1 MDNQQIANLLNI
13 QRASRENRLVI
24 FVGAGVSMNSSVP
37 SWNQLINRMKAELPN
52 EFSEETD
59 ALKIAQIY
67 KDSRGHKEYMDKV
80 KDILLYNKAVPNPLH
95 KSILALNPCHIITTN
110 YDDLIEQELSKEFL
124 QYHII
129 REDKDIPQ
137 MACPNTLVK
146 MHGDYVTDN
155 IVLTEDDYYNYKENF
170 PLTRAFV
177 QSLFASK
184 LILFVG
190 FSFADLNLK
199 FILNELKN
207 ILSDKMQR
215 PYLLS
220 CDEPSYSTKLYFVKK
235 GVNIVYFSEADVD
248 LLNDGKYQSKDLS
261 GIGLHTNKL
270 LYAIKNYSAIPQDNL
285 ALYLYS
291 RIVPYMSE
299 MRSFGDGLQYFFPKM
314 RLHWNAH
321 SSGLQTF
328 TDYFKQLAK
337 DLATNEAKRKFL
349 RENPAINLRTLMKLA
364 YYNYLFEIDGLTILD
379 TKIIENIKE
388 FKAST
393 LDYIHQFDSAKV
405 NQIVK
410 KLRVRRITYTIED
423 LELPYTLYTLGDAY
437 SAYKLYGDLL
447 TEYWNKKKY
456 ILYFICRHNMW
467 AIRYCVCNQLWLNDK
482 YDEDK
487 EIELASSTNLDT
499 ILAKLPIE
507 SEVKMILQD
516 MISYRSIGDR
526 TLHTVHLKEEIFQQR
541 KNAEN
546 GGGSINSFIPNLMSQ
561 FYRESLFSWANF
573 IIWDNNAYFKQLS
586 ENNALGILNSFA
598 TPSSSMFGGYGR
610 NTRICALDAFML
622 ESLIFS
628 LDHKRLREIIKGY
641 DIKTLSFSQKGV
653 NYITSCLDGLLE
665 KTENMFVDEKLFFA
679 PLNNLLLIISKA
691 KDERIDSVKIYDVVV
706 KYLNNQYYNRQFE
719 SDILMQII
727 CNYAPNVHRKKE
739 LIIKLL
745 DFTDSYQQYLNCIIF
760 LSKELYDEHQIID
773 SFSFNHF
780 ANKENIGTEMS
791 YLYPILQGEIQEKVL
806 NFSLEKINNLYDYI
820 YFINKNN
827 IKTYSVGKFR
837 ELLEQMKFS
846 AITYSTYYV
855 LAELRKKDIF
865 QELHQYIDE
874 STLLDKECIRF
885 FLAPFEY
892 DNEKNVEVPW
902 ILSFDE
908 DNRQMLFKKEVY
920 KNKLKQYICDPLV
933 QEGEKLQLLK
943 YL

>member
-24 FVGAGVSMNSSVP
+24 FVGAGVSMNSGVP
-37 SWNQLINRMKAELPN
+37 SWNQLTNRMKAELPN

-80 KDILLYNKAVPNPLH
+80 KDILLYNKAVPNSLH

-110 YDDLIEQELSKEFL
+110 YDDLIEQELSKDFL
-124 QYHII
+124 QYHIV
-129 REDKDIPQ
+129 RKDKDIPQ
-137 MACPNTLVK
+137 MTYPNTLVK

-220 CDEPSYSTKLYFVKK
+220 CDEPSYATKLYFVKK
-235 GVNIVYFSEADVD
+235 GINIVYFSEADVD

-261 GIGLHTNKL
+261 GIGLHTDKL

-285 ALYLYS
+285 ALYLYN

-314 RLHWNAH
+314 KLHRNAH
-321 SSGLQTF
+321 SSGLRTF
-328 TDYFKQLAK
+328 TEYFKQLAK

-379 TKIIENIKE
+379 AKLIENIKE

-393 LDYIHQFDSAKV
+393 LDYIHQFDSAEV

-410 KLRVRRITYTIED
+410 KLRVRRLTYNIED
-423 LELPYTLYTLGDAY
+423 LELPYILYTLGDAY
-437 SAYKLYGDLL
+437 SAYKFYGDLL

-467 AIRYCVCNQLWLNDK
+467 AIRYCVCNQLWHNDK
-482 YDEDK
+482 YDEGK

-526 TLHTVHLKEEIFQQR
+526 TLHTIHLKEEIYQQR

-561 FYRESLFSWANF
+561 FYREYLFSWANF

-628 LDHKRLREIIKGY
+628 IDHKRLREIIKGY

-665 KTENMFVDEKLFFA
+665 KTENMFFDEKLFFA

-745 DFTDSYQQYLNCIIF
+745 DFTDSYQQYLNCILI

-837 ELLEQMKFS
+837 ELLELMKFS
-846 AITYSTYYV
+846 AITYSTYYT

-874 STLLDKECIRF
+874 STLLDKECIKF

>member
-37 SWNQLINRMKAELPN
+37 SWNQLTNRMKAELPN

-110 YDDLIEQELSKEFL
+110 YDDLIEQELSKDFL

-137 MACPNTLVK
+137 MTYPNTLVK

-199 FILNELKN
+199 FIINELKN

-220 CDEPSYSTKLYFVKK
+220 CDEPSYATKLYFVKK
-235 GVNIVYFSEADVD
+235 GVNIVYISEADVD

-261 GIGLHTNKL
+261 GIGLHTDKL

-285 ALYLYS
+285 ALYLYN

-299 MRSFGDGLQYFFPKM
+299 MRSLGDGLQYFFPKM
-314 RLHWNAH
+314 KLHRNAH
-321 SSGLQTF
+321 SSGLRTF
-328 TDYFKQLAK
+328 TEYFKQLAK

-379 TKIIENIKE
+379 AKLIENIKE

-410 KLRVRRITYTIED
+410 KLRVRRLTYTIED
-423 LELPYTLYTLGDAY
+423 LELPYILYTLGDAY
-437 SAYKLYGDLL
+437 SAYKFYGDLL

-467 AIRYCVCNQLWLNDK
+467 AIRYCVCNQLWHNDK
-482 YDEDK
+482 YDEGK

-526 TLHTVHLKEEIFQQR
+526 TLHTVHLKEEIYQQR

-598 TPSSSMFGGYGR
+598 TPSSSMFGGYGQ

-628 LDHKRLREIIKGY
+628 IDHKRLREIIKGY
-641 DIKTLSFSQKGV
+641 DIKTLSFSQKGL

-665 KTENMFVDEKLFFA
+665 KTENMFVDEKLFFT

-846 AITYSTYYV
+846 AITYSTYYI

>member
-37 SWNQLINRMKAELPN
+37 SWNQLTNRMKAELPN

-110 YDDLIEQELSKEFL
+110 YDDLIEQELSKDFL

-137 MACPNTLVK
+137 MTYPNTLVK
-146 MHGDYVTDN
+146 MHGDYATDN

-220 CDEPSYSTKLYFVKK
+220 CDEPSYATKLYFVKK
-235 GVNIVYFSEADVD
+235 GINIVYISEADVD
-248 LLNDGKYQSKDLS
+248 LLNDGKYQSKDLN
-261 GIGLHTNKL
+261 GIGLHTDKL

-285 ALYLYS
+285 ALYLYD

-314 RLHWNAH
+314 KLHRNAH
-321 SSGLQTF
+321 SSGLRTF
-328 TDYFKQLAK
+328 TKYFKQLAT

-379 TKIIENIKE
+379 AKLIENIKE

-393 LDYIHQFDSAKV
+393 LDYIHQFDSARV

-410 KLRVRRITYTIED
+410 KLRVRRLTYTIED
-423 LELPYTLYTLGDAY
+423 LELPYILYTLGDAY
-437 SAYKLYGDLL
+437 SAYKFYGDLL

-467 AIRYCVCNQLWLNDK
+467 AIRYCVCNQLWHNDK
-482 YDEDK
+482 YDEGK
-487 EIELASSTNLDT
+487 EIELASSANLDT

-526 TLHTVHLKEEIFQQR
+526 TLHTVHLKEEIYQQR

-561 FYRESLFSWANF
+561 FYREFLFSWANF

-628 LDHKRLREIIKGY
+628 IDHKRLREIIKGY

-653 NYITSCLDGLLE
+653 DYITSCLDGLLE
-665 KTENMFVDEKLFFA
+665 KTENMFFDEKLFFA

-745 DFTDSYQQYLNCIIF
+745 DFTDSYQQYLNCILF

-791 YLYPILQGEIQEKVL
+791 YLYPILQGEIQEKVF

-837 ELLEQMKFS
+837 ELLELMKFS
-846 AITYSTYYV
+846 AITYSTYYI

-892 DNEKNVEVPW
+892 DNEKKVEVPW

-908 DNRQMLFKKEVY
+908 DNRQMLFKKEIY

>member
-220 CDEPSYSTKLYFVKK
+220 CDEPSYATKLYFVKK

-526 TLHTVHLKEEIFQQR
+526 TLHTVHLKEEIYQQR

-598 TPSSSMFGGYGR
+598 TPSSSMFGGYGQ

>member
-37 SWNQLINRMKAELPN
+37 SWNQLTNRMKAELPN

-110 YDDLIEQELSKEFL
+110 YDDLIEQELSKDFL

-137 MACPNTLVK
+137 MTYPNTLVK

-220 CDEPSYSTKLYFVKK
+220 CDEPSYATKLYFVKK
-235 GVNIVYFSEADVD
+235 GVNIVYISEADVD

-261 GIGLHTNKL
+261 GIGLHTDKL

-285 ALYLYS
+285 ALYLYN

-314 RLHWNAH
+314 KLHRKAH
-321 SSGLQTF
+321 SSGLRTF
-328 TDYFKQLAK
+328 TEYFKQLAK

-379 TKIIENIKE
+379 AKLIENIKE

-410 KLRVRRITYTIED
+410 KLRVRRLTYTIED
-423 LELPYTLYTLGDAY
+423 LELPYILYTLGEAY
-437 SAYKLYGDLL
+437 SAYKFYGDLL

-467 AIRYCVCNQLWLNDK
+467 AIRYCVCNQLWHNDK
-482 YDEDK
+482 YDEGK

-526 TLHTVHLKEEIFQQR
+526 TLHTVHLKEEIYQQR

-598 TPSSSMFGGYGR
+598 TPSSSMFGGYGQ

-628 LDHKRLREIIKGY
+628 IDHKRLREIIKGY

-739 LIIKLL
+739 LLIKLL

-773 SFSFNHF
+773 SFSSNHF

-837 ELLEQMKFS
+837 ELLELMKFS
-846 AITYSTYYV
+846 AITYSTYYI

-933 QEGEKLQLLK
+933 QEGEKQQLLK

>member
-37 SWNQLINRMKAELPN
+37 SWNQLTNRMKAELPN

-95 KSILALNPCHIITTN
+95 KSILALNPCHIITTS
-110 YDDLIEQELSKEFL
+110 YDDLIEQELSKDFL

-137 MACPNTLVK
+137 MTYPNTLVK
-146 MHGDYVTDN
+146 MHGDYATDN

-220 CDEPSYSTKLYFVKK
+220 CDEPSYATKLYFVKK
-235 GVNIVYFSEADVD
+235 GINIVYISEADVD

-261 GIGLHTNKL
+261 GIGLHTDKL

-285 ALYLYS
+285 ALYLYD

-314 RLHWNAH
+314 KLHRNAH
-321 SSGLQTF
+321 SSGLRTF
-328 TDYFKQLAK
+328 TKYFKQLAT

-379 TKIIENIKE
+379 AKLIENIKE

-393 LDYIHQFDSAKV
+393 LDYIHQFDSARV

-410 KLRVRRITYTIED
+410 KLRVRRLTYTIED
-423 LELPYTLYTLGDAY
+423 LELPYILYTLGDAY
-437 SAYKLYGDLL
+437 SAYKFYGDLL

-467 AIRYCVCNQLWLNDK
+467 AIRYCVCNQLWHNDK
-482 YDEDK
+482 YDEGK
-487 EIELASSTNLDT
+487 EIELASSANLDT

-526 TLHTVHLKEEIFQQR
+526 TLHTVHLKEEIYQQR

-561 FYRESLFSWANF
+561 FYREFLFSWANF

-628 LDHKRLREIIKGY
+628 IDHKRLREIIKGY

-653 NYITSCLDGLLE
+653 DYITSCLDGLLE
-665 KTENMFVDEKLFFA
+665 KTENMFFDEKLFFA

-745 DFTDSYQQYLNCIIF
+745 DFTDSYQQYLNCILF

-837 ELLEQMKFS
+837 ELLELMKFS
-846 AITYSTYYV
+846 AITYSTYYI

-892 DNEKNVEVPW
+892 DNEKKVEVPW
-902 ILSFDE
+902 ILSL
-908 DNRQMLFKKEVY
+908 MKTTVKCC
-920 KNKLKQYICDPLV
+920 LKR
-933 QEGEKLQLLK
+933 K
-943 YL
+943 YTRTN

>member
-220 CDEPSYSTKLYFVKK
+220 CDEPSYATKLYFVKK
-235 GVNIVYFSEADVD
+235 AVNIVYFSEADVD

-628 LDHKRLREIIKGY
+628 IDHKRLREIIKGY

-691 KDERIDSVKIYDVVV
+691 KDERIDAVKIYDVVV

-719 SDILMQII
+719 SNILMQII

-745 DFTDSYQQYLNCIIF
+745 DFTDSYQQYLNCILF

-791 YLYPILQGEIQEKVL
+791 YLYPILQGEIQVKVL

>member
-220 CDEPSYSTKLYFVKK
+220 CDEPSYATKLYFVKK

-379 TKIIENIKE
+379 TKIIENINE

>member
-37 SWNQLINRMKAELPN
+37 SWNQLINRMKAKLPN

-137 MACPNTLVK
+137 MACPNTLIK

-220 CDEPSYSTKLYFVKK
+220 CDEPSYATKLYFVKK

-773 SFSFNHF
+773 SFSFNQF

-855 LAELRKKDIF
+855 LAEVRKKDIF

>member
-220 CDEPSYSTKLYFVKK
+220 CDEPSYATKLYFVKK

-379 TKIIENIKE
+379 TKIIENINE

-665 KTENMFVDEKLFFA
+665 ETENMFFDEKLFFA

-719 SDILMQII
+719 SNILMQII

-837 ELLEQMKFS
+837 ELLELMKFS
-846 AITYSTYYV
+846 AITYSTYYI

>member
-220 CDEPSYSTKLYFVKK
+220 CDEPSYATKLYFVKK
-235 GVNIVYFSEADVD
+235 GVNIVYISEADVD

-261 GIGLHTNKL
+261 GIGLHTDKL

-379 TKIIENIKE
+379 AKFIENIKD

-423 LELPYTLYTLGDAY
+423 LELPYILYTLGDAY
-437 SAYKLYGDLL
+437 SAYKFYGDLL

-719 SDILMQII
+719 SNILMQII

-745 DFTDSYQQYLNCIIF
+745 DFTDSYQQYLNCILF

-837 ELLEQMKFS
+837 ELLELMKFS
-846 AITYSTYYV
+846 AITYSTYYI

>member
-220 CDEPSYSTKLYFVKK
+220 CDEPSYATKLYFVKK
-235 GVNIVYFSEADVD
+235 AVNIVYFSEADVD

-285 ALYLYS
+285 ALYLYN

-314 RLHWNAH
+314 KLHRKAH
-321 SSGLQTF
+321 SSGLRTF
-328 TDYFKQLAK
+328 TEYFKQLAK
-337 DLATNEAKRKFL
+337 NLATNEAKRKFL

-379 TKIIENIKE
+379 AKLIENIKE

-598 TPSSSMFGGYGR
+598 IPSSSMFGGYGR

-628 LDHKRLREIIKGY
+628 IDHKRLREIIKGY

-691 KDERIDSVKIYDVVV
+691 KDERIDAVKIYDVVV

-719 SDILMQII
+719 SNILMQII

-837 ELLEQMKFS
+837 ELLELMKFS
-846 AITYSTYYV
+846 AITYSTYYI

>member
-24 FVGAGVSMNSSVP
+24 FVGAGVSMNSGVP
-37 SWNQLINRMKAELPN
+37 SWNQLTNRMKAELPN

-67 KDSRGHKEYMDKV
+67 KDYRGHKEYMDKV
-80 KDILLYNKAVPNPLH
+80 KDILLYDKAVPNPLH

-110 YDDLIEQELSKEFL
+110 YDDLIEQELSKDFL
-124 QYHII
+124 QYHIV
-129 REDKDIPQ
+129 RKDKDIPQ
-137 MACPNTLVK
+137 MTYPNTLVK

-177 QSLFASK
+177 LSLFASK

-199 FILNELKN
+199 FILNELKY

-220 CDEPSYSTKLYFVKK
+220 CDEPSYATKLYFVKK
-235 GVNIVYFSEADVD
+235 GINIVYFSEADVD

-261 GIGLHTNKL
+261 GIGLHTDKL

-285 ALYLYS
+285 ALYLYN

-379 TKIIENIKE
+379 AKFIENIKE

-487 EIELASSTNLDT
+487 EIELVSSTNLDT

-561 FYRESLFSWANF
+561 FYREYLFSWANF

-628 LDHKRLREIIKGY
+628 IDHKRLREIIKGY

>member
-137 MACPNTLVK
+137 MTNSNTLVK

-220 CDEPSYSTKLYFVKK
+220 CDEPSYATKLYFVKK
-235 GVNIVYFSEADVD
+235 GVNIVYISEADVD

-261 GIGLHTNKL
+261 GIGLHTDKL

-379 TKIIENIKE
+379 AKFIENIKD

-423 LELPYTLYTLGDAY
+423 LELPYILYTLGDAY
-437 SAYKLYGDLL
+437 SAYKFYGDLL

-507 SEVKMILQD
+507 SEIKMILQD

-526 TLHTVHLKEEIFQQR
+526 TLHTVHLKEEIYQQR

-546 GGGSINSFIPNLMSQ
+546 GGDSINSFIPNLMSQ

-598 TPSSSMFGGYGR
+598 TPSSSMFGGYGQ

-628 LDHKRLREIIKGY
+628 IDHKRLREIIKGY

-846 AITYSTYYV
+846 AITYSTYYI

-908 DNRQMLFKKEVY
+908 NNRQMLFKKEVY

>member
-80 KDILLYNKAVPNPLH
+80 KEILLYNKAVPNPLH

-137 MACPNTLVK
+137 MTNSNTLVK

-220 CDEPSYSTKLYFVKK
+220 CDEPSYATKLYFVKK
-235 GVNIVYFSEADVD
+235 GVNIVYISEADVD

-261 GIGLHTNKL
+261 GIGLHTDKL

-379 TKIIENIKE
+379 AKFIENIKD

-423 LELPYTLYTLGDAY
+423 LELPYILYTLGDAY
-437 SAYKLYGDLL
+437 SAYKFYGDLL

-507 SEVKMILQD
+507 SEIKMILQD

-526 TLHTVHLKEEIFQQR
+526 TLHTVHLKEEIYQQR

-598 TPSSSMFGGYGR
+598 TPSSSMFGGYGQ

-628 LDHKRLREIIKGY
+628 IDHKRLREIIKGY

-846 AITYSTYYV
+846 AITYSTYYI

-908 DNRQMLFKKEVY
+908 NNRQMLFKKEVY

>member
-37 SWNQLINRMKAELPN
+37 SWNQLTNRMKAELPN

-110 YDDLIEQELSKEFL
+110 YDDLIEQELSKDFL

-137 MACPNTLVK
+137 MTYPNTLVK

-220 CDEPSYSTKLYFVKK
+220 CDEPSYATKLYFVKK
-235 GVNIVYFSEADVD
+235 GVNIVYISEADVD

-261 GIGLHTNKL
+261 GIGLHTDKL

-285 ALYLYS
+285 ALYLYN

-314 RLHWNAH
+314 KLHRKAH
-321 SSGLQTF
+321 SSGLRTF
-328 TDYFKQLAK
+328 TEYFKQLAK

-379 TKIIENIKE
+379 AKLIENIKE

-410 KLRVRRITYTIED
+410 KLRVRRLTYTIED
-423 LELPYTLYTLGDAY
+423 LELPYILYTLGDAY
-437 SAYKLYGDLL
+437 SAYKFYGDLL

-467 AIRYCVCNQLWLNDK
+467 AIRYCVCNQLWHNDK
-482 YDEDK
+482 YDEGK
-487 EIELASSTNLDT
+487 EIELTSSTNLDT

-507 SEVKMILQD
+507 SEVKMILQY

-526 TLHTVHLKEEIFQQR
+526 TLHTVHLKEEIYQQR

-598 TPSSSMFGGYGR
+598 TPSSSMFGGYGQ

-628 LDHKRLREIIKGY
+628 IDHKRLREIIKGY

-773 SFSFNHF
+773 SFSSNHF

-837 ELLEQMKFS
+837 ELLELMKFS
-846 AITYSTYYV
+846 AITYSTYYI

-865 QELHQYIDE
+865 QEFHQYIDE

>member
-220 CDEPSYSTKLYFVKK
+220 CDEPSYATKLYFVKK

-285 ALYLYS
+285 ALYLYN

-628 LDHKRLREIIKGY
+628 IDHKRLREIIKGY

-665 KTENMFVDEKLFFA
+665 ETENMFFDEKLFFA

>member
-37 SWNQLINRMKAELPN
+37 SWNQLTNRMKAELPN

-110 YDDLIEQELSKEFL
+110 YDDLIEQELSKDFL

-137 MACPNTLVK
+137 MTYPNTLVK

-220 CDEPSYSTKLYFVKK
+220 CDEPSYATKLYFVKK

-285 ALYLYS
+285 ALYLYN

-314 RLHWNAH
+314 KLHRNAH
-321 SSGLQTF
+321 SSGLRTF
-328 TDYFKQLAK
+328 TEYFKQLAK

-379 TKIIENIKE
+379 AKLIENIKE

-410 KLRVRRITYTIED
+410 KLRVRRLTYTIED
-423 LELPYTLYTLGDAY
+423 LELPYILYTLGDAY
-437 SAYKLYGDLL
+437 SAYKFYGDLL

-467 AIRYCVCNQLWLNDK
+467 AIRYCVCNQLLHNDK
-482 YDEDK
+482 YDEGK

-526 TLHTVHLKEEIFQQR
+526 TLHTVHLKEEIYQQR

-628 LDHKRLREIIKGY
+628 IDHKRLREIIKGY

-665 KTENMFVDEKLFFA
+665 KTENMFFDEKLFFA

-691 KDERIDSVKIYDVVV
+691 KDERIDTVKIYDVVV

-727 CNYAPNVHRKKE
+727 CNYAPNIHRKKE

-745 DFTDSYQQYLNCIIF
+745 DFTDSYQQYLNCILF

-837 ELLEQMKFS
+837 ELLELMKFS
-846 AITYSTYYV
+846 AITYSTYYI

-908 DNRQMLFKKEVY
+908 DNRKMLFKKEVY

>member
-37 SWNQLINRMKAELPN
+37 SWNQLTNRMKAELPN

-110 YDDLIEQELSKEFL
+110 YDDLIEQELSKDFL

-137 MACPNTLVK
+137 MTYPNTLVK

-220 CDEPSYSTKLYFVKK
+220 CDEPSYATKLYFVKK
-235 GVNIVYFSEADVD
+235 GVNIVYISEADVD

-261 GIGLHTNKL
+261 GIGLHTDKL

-285 ALYLYS
+285 ALYLYN

-314 RLHWNAH
+314 KLHRKAH
-321 SSGLQTF
+321 SSGLRTF
-328 TDYFKQLAK
+328 TEYFKQLAK

-379 TKIIENIKE
+379 AKLIENIKE

-410 KLRVRRITYTIED
+410 KLRVRRLTYTIED
-423 LELPYTLYTLGDAY
+423 LELPYILYTLGEAY
-437 SAYKLYGDLL
+437 SAYKFYGDLL

-467 AIRYCVCNQLWLNDK
+467 AIRYCVCNQLWHNDK
-482 YDEDK
+482 YDEGK

-526 TLHTVHLKEEIFQQR
+526 TLHTVHLKEEIYQQR

-598 TPSSSMFGGYGR
+598 TPSSSMFGGYGQ

-628 LDHKRLREIIKGY
+628 IDHKRLREIIKGY

-773 SFSFNHF
+773 SFSSNHF

-837 ELLEQMKFS
+837 ELLELMKFS
-846 AITYSTYYV
+846 AITYSTYYI

-933 QEGEKLQLLK
+933 QEGEKQQLLK

>member
-37 SWNQLINRMKAELPN
+37 SWNQLTNRMKAELPN

-80 KDILLYNKAVPNPLH
+80 KDILLYNKAVSNPLH

-110 YDDLIEQELSKEFL
+110 YDDLIEQELSKDFL

-137 MACPNTLVK
+137 MTYPNTLVK

-177 QSLFASK
+177 LSLFASK

-220 CDEPSYSTKLYFVKK
+220 CDEPSYATKLYFVKK
-235 GVNIVYFSEADVD
+235 GVNIVYISEADVD

-261 GIGLHTNKL
+261 GIGLHTDKL

-285 ALYLYS
+285 ALYLYN

-314 RLHWNAH
+314 KLHRKAH
-321 SSGLQTF
+321 SSGLRTF
-328 TDYFKQLAK
+328 TEYFKQLAK

-379 TKIIENIKE
+379 AKLIENIKE

-410 KLRVRRITYTIED
+410 KLRVRRLTYTIED
-423 LELPYTLYTLGDAY
+423 LELPYILYTLGDAY
-437 SAYKLYGDLL
+437 SAYKFYGDLL

-467 AIRYCVCNQLWLNDK
+467 AIRYCVCNQLWHNDK
-482 YDEDK
+482 YDEGK

-526 TLHTVHLKEEIFQQR
+526 TLHTVHLKEEIYQQR

-598 TPSSSMFGGYGR
+598 IPSSSMFGGYGR

-628 LDHKRLREIIKGY
+628 IDHKRLREIIKGY

-665 KTENMFVDEKLFFA
+665 ETENMFFDEKLFFA

-691 KDERIDSVKIYDVVV
+691 KDERIDAVKIYDVVV

-719 SDILMQII
+719 SNILMQII

-745 DFTDSYQQYLNCIIF
+745 DFTDSYQQYLNCILF

-837 ELLEQMKFS
+837 ELLELMKFS
-846 AITYSTYYV
+846 AITYSTYYI

>member
-137 MACPNTLVK
+137 MTNSNTLVK

-220 CDEPSYSTKLYFVKK
+220 CDEPSYATKLYFVKK
-235 GVNIVYFSEADVD
+235 GVNIVYISEADVD

-261 GIGLHTNKL
+261 GIGLHTDKL

-364 YYNYLFEIDGLTILD
+364 YYSYLLEIDGLTILD
-379 TKIIENIKE
+379 AKFIENIKD

>member
-177 QSLFASK
+177 LSLFASK

-220 CDEPSYSTKLYFVKK
+220 CDEPSYATKLYFVKK

>member
-37 SWNQLINRMKAELPN
+37 SWNQLTNRMKAELPN

-110 YDDLIEQELSKEFL
+110 YDDLIEQELSKDFL

-137 MACPNTLVK
+137 MTYPNTLVK

-199 FILNELKN
+199 FIINELKN

-220 CDEPSYSTKLYFVKK
+220 CDEPSYATKLYFVKK
-235 GVNIVYFSEADVD
+235 GVNIVYISEADVD

-261 GIGLHTNKL
+261 GIGLHTDKL

-285 ALYLYS
+285 ALYLYN
-291 RIVPYMSE
+291 RIIPYMRE

-314 RLHWNAH
+314 KLHRNAH
-321 SSGLQTF
+321 SSGLRTF
-328 TDYFKQLAK
+328 TEYFKQLAK

-379 TKIIENIKE
+379 AKLIENIKE

-410 KLRVRRITYTIED
+410 KLRVRRLTYTIED
-423 LELPYTLYTLGDAY
+423 LELPYILYTLGDAY
-437 SAYKLYGDLL
+437 SAYKFYGDLL

-467 AIRYCVCNQLWLNDK
+467 AIRYCVCNQLWHNDK
-482 YDEDK
+482 YDEGK

-526 TLHTVHLKEEIFQQR
+526 TLHTVHLKEEIYQQR

-598 TPSSSMFGGYGR
+598 TPSSSMFGGYGQ

-628 LDHKRLREIIKGY
+628 IDHKRLREIIKGY

-846 AITYSTYYV
+846 AITYSTYYI

>member
-177 QSLFASK
+177 LSLFASK

-220 CDEPSYSTKLYFVKK
+220 CDEPSYATKLYFVKK

-379 TKIIENIKE
+379 AKLIENIKE

-423 LELPYTLYTLGDAY
+423 LELPYILYTLGDAY
-437 SAYKLYGDLL
+437 SAYKFYGDLL

-628 LDHKRLREIIKGY
+628 IDHKRLREIIKGY

-665 KTENMFVDEKLFFA
+665 ETENMFFDEKLFFA

-691 KDERIDSVKIYDVVV
+691 KDERIDAVKIYDVVV
-706 KYLNNQYYNRQFE
+706 KYLNNQYYNRQYE
-719 SDILMQII
+719 SNILMQII

-837 ELLEQMKFS
+837 ELLELMKFS
-846 AITYSTYYV
+846 AITYSTYYI

>member
-37 SWNQLINRMKAELPN
+37 SWNQLTNRMKAELPN

-110 YDDLIEQELSKEFL
+110 YDDLIEQELSKDFL

-137 MACPNTLVK
+137 MTYPNTLVK

-199 FILNELKN
+199 FIINELKN

-220 CDEPSYSTKLYFVKK
+220 CDEPSYATKLYFVKK
-235 GVNIVYFSEADVD
+235 GVNIVYISEADVD

-261 GIGLHTNKL
+261 GIGLHTDKL

-285 ALYLYS
+285 ALYLYN

-299 MRSFGDGLQYFFPKM
+299 MRSLGDGLQYFFPKM
-314 RLHWNAH
+314 KLHRNAH
-321 SSGLQTF
+321 SSGLRTF
-328 TDYFKQLAK
+328 TEYFKQLAK

-379 TKIIENIKE
+379 AKLIENIKE

-410 KLRVRRITYTIED
+410 KLRVRRLTYTIED
-423 LELPYTLYTLGDAY
+423 LELPYILYTLGDAY
-437 SAYKLYGDLL
+437 SAYKFYGDLL

-467 AIRYCVCNQLWLNDK
+467 AIRYCVCNQLWHNDK
-482 YDEDK
+482 YDEGK

-526 TLHTVHLKEEIFQQR
+526 TLHTVHLKEEIYQQR

-598 TPSSSMFGGYGR
+598 TPSSSMFGGYGQ

-628 LDHKRLREIIKGY
+628 IDHKRLREIIKGY
-641 DIKTLSFSQKGV
+641 DIKTLSFSQKGL

-665 KTENMFVDEKLFFA
+665 KTENMFVDEKLFFT

-846 AITYSTYYV
+846 AITYSTYYI

-892 DNEKNVEVPW
+892 DSEKNVEVPW

>member
-24 FVGAGVSMNSSVP
+24 FVGAGVSMNSGVP
-37 SWNQLINRMKAELPN
+37 SWNQLTNRMKAELPN

-67 KDSRGHKEYMDKV
+67 KDYRGHKEYMDKV
-80 KDILLYNKAVPNPLH
+80 KYLLLYDKAVPNPLH

-110 YDDLIEQELSKEFL
+110 YDDLIEQELSKDFL
-124 QYHII
+124 QYHIV
-129 REDKDIPQ
+129 RKDKDIPQ
-137 MACPNTLVK
+137 MTYPNTLVK

-177 QSLFASK
+177 LSLFASK

-220 CDEPSYSTKLYFVKK
+220 CDEPSYATKLYFAKK
-235 GVNIVYFSEADVD
+235 GINIVYFSEADVD

-261 GIGLHTNKL
+261 GIGLHTDKL

-285 ALYLYS
+285 ALYLYN
-291 RIVPYMSE
+291 RIVPYMNE

-379 TKIIENIKE
+379 AKFIENIKE

-410 KLRVRRITYTIED
+410 KLRVRQLTYNIED
-423 LELPYTLYTLGDAY
+423 LELPYILYTLGDAY

-526 TLHTVHLKEEIFQQR
+526 TLHTVHLKEEIYQQR

-561 FYRESLFSWANF
+561 FYREYLFSWANF

-628 LDHKRLREIIKGY
+628 IDHKRLREIIKGY

-653 NYITSCLDGLLE
+653 NYITLCLDGLLE
-665 KTENMFVDEKLFFA
+665 KTENMFFDEKLFFA

-745 DFTDSYQQYLNCIIF
+745 DFTDSYQQYLNCILF

-837 ELLEQMKFS
+837 ELLELMKFS
-846 AITYSTYYV
+846 AITYSTYYI

-874 STLLDKECIRF
+874 STLLDKECIKF

>member
-1 MDNQQIANLLNI
+1 MDYQQIANLLNI

-37 SWNQLINRMKAELPN
+37 SWNQLTNRMKAELPN

-110 YDDLIEQELSKEFL
+110 YDDLIEQELSKDFL

-137 MACPNTLVK
+137 MTYPNTLVK

-155 IVLTEDDYYNYKENF
+155 IVLTENDYYNYKENF

-220 CDEPSYSTKLYFVKK
+220 CDEPSYATKLYFVKK
-235 GVNIVYFSEADVD
+235 GVNIVYISEADVD

-261 GIGLHTNKL
+261 GIGLHTDKL

-285 ALYLYS
+285 ALYLYN

-314 RLHWNAH
+314 KLHRKAH
-321 SSGLQTF
+321 SSGLRTF
-328 TDYFKQLAK
+328 TEYFKQLAK

-379 TKIIENIKE
+379 AKLIENIKE

-410 KLRVRRITYTIED
+410 KLRVRRLTYTIED
-423 LELPYTLYTLGDAY
+423 LELPYILYTLGDAY
-437 SAYKLYGDLL
+437 SAYKFYGDLL

-467 AIRYCVCNQLWLNDK
+467 AIRYCVCNQLWHNDK
-482 YDEDK
+482 YDEGK

-526 TLHTVHLKEEIFQQR
+526 TLHTVHLKEEIYQQR

-598 TPSSSMFGGYGR
+598 TPSSSMFGGYGQ

-628 LDHKRLREIIKGY
+628 IDHKRLREIIKGY

-773 SFSFNHF
+773 SFSSNHF

-837 ELLEQMKFS
+837 ELLELMKFS
-846 AITYSTYYV
+846 AITYSTYYI

>member
-137 MACPNTLVK
+137 MACPNTLIK

-220 CDEPSYSTKLYFVKK
+220 CDEPSYATKLYFVKK

-541 KNAEN
+541 KNAGN

>member
-137 MACPNTLVK
+137 MTNSNTLVK

-220 CDEPSYSTKLYFVKK
+220 CDEPSYATKLYFVKK
-235 GVNIVYFSEADVD
+235 GINIVYFSEADVD

-261 GIGLHTNKL
+261 GIGLHTDKL

-379 TKIIENIKE
+379 AKFIENIKD

-410 KLRVRRITYTIED
+410 KIRVRRITYTIED
-423 LELPYTLYTLGDAY
+423 LELPYILYTLGDAY
-437 SAYKLYGDLL
+437 SAYKFYGDLL

-507 SEVKMILQD
+507 SEIKMILQD

-526 TLHTVHLKEEIFQQR
+526 TLHTVHLKEEIYQQR

-598 TPSSSMFGGYGR
+598 TPSSSMFGGYGQ

-628 LDHKRLREIIKGY
+628 IDHKRLREIIKGY

-846 AITYSTYYV
+846 AITYSTYYI

-908 DNRQMLFKKEVY
+908 NNRQMLFKKEVY

>member
-137 MACPNTLVK
+137 MACPNTLIK

-220 CDEPSYSTKLYFVKK
+220 CDEPSYATKLYFVKK

-641 DIKTLSFSQKGV
+641 DIKTLSFSQKGL

>member
-67 KDSRGHKEYMDKV
+67 KDSRGHKEYMDKL

-137 MACPNTLVK
+137 MSCPNTLVK

-220 CDEPSYSTKLYFVKK
+220 CDEPSYATKLYFVKK
-235 GVNIVYFSEADVD
+235 GVNIVYISEADVD

-261 GIGLHTNKL
+261 GIGLHTDKL

-379 TKIIENIKE
+379 AKFIENIKD

-423 LELPYTLYTLGDAY
+423 LELPYILYTLGDAY
-437 SAYKLYGDLL
+437 SAYKFYGDLL

-467 AIRYCVCNQLWLNDK
+467 AIRYCVCNQLWHNDK
-482 YDEDK
+482 YDEGK

-526 TLHTVHLKEEIFQQR
+526 TLHTVHLKEEIYQQR

-598 TPSSSMFGGYGR
+598 TPSSSMFGGYGQ

-628 LDHKRLREIIKGY
+628 IDHKRLREIIKGY

-773 SFSFNHF
+773 SFSSNHF

-837 ELLEQMKFS
+837 ELLELMKFS
-846 AITYSTYYV
+846 AITYSTYYI

-874 STLLDKECIRF
+874 STLLNKECIRF

>member
-24 FVGAGVSMNSSVP
+24 FVGAGVSMNSGVP
-37 SWNQLINRMKAELPN
+37 SWNQLTNRMKAELPN

-67 KDSRGHKEYMDKV
+67 KDYRGHKEYMDKV
-80 KDILLYNKAVPNPLH
+80 KDILLYDKAVPNPLH

-110 YDDLIEQELSKEFL
+110 YDDLIEQELSKDFL
-124 QYHII
+124 QYHIV
-129 REDKDIPQ
+129 RKDKDIPQ
-137 MACPNTLVK
+137 MTYPNTLVK

-177 QSLFASK
+177 LSLFASK

-199 FILNELKN
+199 FILNELKY

-220 CDEPSYSTKLYFVKK
+220 CDEPSYATKLYFVKK
-235 GVNIVYFSEADVD
+235 GINIVYFSEADVD

-261 GIGLHTNKL
+261 GIGLHTDKL

-285 ALYLYS
+285 ALYLYN

-379 TKIIENIKE
+379 AKIIENIKE

>member
-24 FVGAGVSMNSSVP
+24 FVGAGVSMNSGVP
-37 SWNQLINRMKAELPN
+37 SWNQLTNRMKAELPN

-67 KDSRGHKEYMDKV
+67 KDYRGHKEYMDKV
-80 KDILLYNKAVPNPLH
+80 KDILLYDKAVPNPLH

-110 YDDLIEQELSKEFL
+110 YDDLIEQELSKDFL
-124 QYHII
+124 QYHIV
-129 REDKDIPQ
+129 RKDKDIPQ
-137 MACPNTLVK
+137 MTYPNTLVK

-177 QSLFASK
+177 LSLFASK

-199 FILNELKN
+199 FILNELKY

-220 CDEPSYSTKLYFVKK
+220 CDEPSYATKLYFVKK
-235 GVNIVYFSEADVD
+235 GINIVYFSEADVD

-261 GIGLHTNKL
+261 GIGLHTDKL

-285 ALYLYS
+285 ALYLYN

-379 TKIIENIKE
+379 AKFIENIKE

-487 EIELASSTNLDT
+487 EIELVSSTNLDT

-526 TLHTVHLKEEIFQQR
+526 TLHTIHLKEEIYQQR

-561 FYRESLFSWANF
+561 FYREYLFSWANF

>member
-220 CDEPSYSTKLYFVKK
+220 CDEPSYATKLYFVKK

-379 TKIIENIKE
+379 TKIIENINE

-691 KDERIDSVKIYDVVV
+691 KDERIDAVKIYDVVV

-719 SDILMQII
+719 SNILMQII

>member
-137 MACPNTLVK
+137 MTNSNTLVK

-220 CDEPSYSTKLYFVKK
+220 CDEPSYATKLYFVKK
-235 GVNIVYFSEADVD
+235 GVNIVYISEADVD
-248 LLNDGKYQSKDLS
+248 LLNDEKYQSKDLS
-261 GIGLHTNKL
+261 GIGLHTDKL

-379 TKIIENIKE
+379 AKFIENIKD

-423 LELPYTLYTLGDAY
+423 LELPYILYTLGDAY
-437 SAYKLYGDLL
+437 SAYKFYGDLL

-507 SEVKMILQD
+507 SEIKMILQD

-526 TLHTVHLKEEIFQQR
+526 TLHTVHLKEEIYQQR

-598 TPSSSMFGGYGR
+598 TPSSSMFGGYGQ

-628 LDHKRLREIIKGY
+628 IDHKRLREIIKGY

-691 KDERIDSVKIYDVVV
+691 KDERIDAVKIYDVVI
-706 KYLNNQYYNRQFE
+706 KYLNNNNYNRHFE
-719 SDILMQII
+719 SDILMS
-727 CNYAPNVHRKKE
+727 
-739 LIIKLL
+739 IIKNYEPNTDTAKLL
-745 DFTDSYQQYLNCIIF
+745 IVKL
-760 LSKELYDEHQIID
+760 
-773 SFSFNHF
+773 
-780 ANKENIGTEMS
+780 
-791 YLYPILQGEIQEKVL
+791 L
-806 NFSLEKINNLYDYI
+806 NFSSEYKQYAYCIYSLAKRLKKENHKLETFTLNAFESRDFLGAEISYIYPLLQGVEQKRALTYSLAKIDNLYDYI
-820 YFINKNN
+820 HFINYNDIN
-827 IKTYSVGKFR
+827 EYSVERFKYLM
-837 ELLEQMKFS
+837 ELNKSELS
-846 AITYSTYYV
+846 LDRICYI
-855 LAELRKKDIF
+855 LAELRKKPLFHEI
-865 QELHQYIDE
+865 HTYIDE
-874 STLLDKECIRF
+874 FAKNNGCMNF
-885 FLAPFEY
+885 FLSPY
-892 DNEKNVEVPW
+892 DYKQNENVEVPW
-902 ILSFDE
+902 ILTFDE
-908 DNRQMLFKKEVY
+908 DNRKKLFKKEVY

-933 QEGEKLQLLK
+933 QEGEKQKLLK

>member
-220 CDEPSYSTKLYFVKK
+220 CDEPSYATKLYFVKK
-235 GVNIVYFSEADVD
+235 AVNIVYFSEADVD

-628 LDHKRLREIIKGY
+628 IDHKRLREIIKGY

-665 KTENMFVDEKLFFA
+665 ETENMFFDEKLFFA

-691 KDERIDSVKIYDVVV
+691 KDERIDAVKIYDVVV

-719 SDILMQII
+719 SNILMQII

-745 DFTDSYQQYLNCIIF
+745 DFTDSYQQYLNCILF

-837 ELLEQMKFS
+837 ELLELMKFS
-846 AITYSTYYV
+846 AITYSTYYI

>member
-220 CDEPSYSTKLYFVKK
+220 CDEPSYATKLYFVKK
-235 GVNIVYFSEADVD
+235 AVNIVYFSEADVD

-628 LDHKRLREIIKGY
+628 IDHKRLREIIKGY

-719 SDILMQII
+719 SNILMQII

-745 DFTDSYQQYLNCIIF
+745 DFTDSYQQYLNCILF

-837 ELLEQMKFS
+837 ELLELMKFS
-846 AITYSTYYV
+846 AITYSTYYI

>member
-37 SWNQLINRMKAELPN
+37 SWNQLTNRMKAELPN

-177 QSLFASK
+177 LSLFASK

-220 CDEPSYSTKLYFVKK
+220 CDEPSYATKLYFVKK
-235 GVNIVYFSEADVD
+235 AVNIVYFSEADVD

-379 TKIIENIKE
+379 TKIIENINE

-628 LDHKRLREIIKGY
+628 IDHKRLREIIKGY

-665 KTENMFVDEKLFFA
+665 ETENMFFDEKLFFA

-691 KDERIDSVKIYDVVV
+691 KDERIDAVKIYDVVV

-719 SDILMQII
+719 SNILMQII

-745 DFTDSYQQYLNCIIF
+745 DFTDSYQQYLNCILF

-837 ELLEQMKFS
+837 ELLELMKFS
-846 AITYSTYYV
+846 AITYSTYYI

>member
-24 FVGAGVSMNSSVP
+24 FVGAGVSMNSIVP

-220 CDEPSYSTKLYFVKK
+220 CDEPSYATKLYFVKK

-349 RENPAINLRTLMKLA
+349 KENPAINLRTLMKLA